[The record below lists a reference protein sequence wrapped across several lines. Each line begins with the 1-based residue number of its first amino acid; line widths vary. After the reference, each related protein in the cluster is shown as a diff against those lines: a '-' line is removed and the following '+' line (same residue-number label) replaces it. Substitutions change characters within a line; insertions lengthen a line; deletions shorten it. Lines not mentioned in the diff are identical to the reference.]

1 MTNDRTLTTD
11 NWCSHRVE
19 SWPVIS
25 TRYRVI
31 GHPSSVNGMEGTMN
45 VVTQITEHPRKPG
58 RYVIDVDGREF
69 AIVNAD
75 ALVNTK
81 VRPGI
86 VIDDVRAAQLREA
99 GDFVEAYDRALNLL
113 AFRARS
119 SRELHR
125 RLVQKGTPPERAEQ
139 VIAKLRDAGLID
151 DADFARQLTRSKLAG
166 GSSRRRVHQELFK
179 RGVSREVAHA
189 AVDEV
194 VEDEGL
200 SDETSIERVARKKWR
215 TLAELDPPT
224 RRRRLY
230 GFLARRGFDSDDVS
244 RMVRLLEG
252 EVADAA
258 VDAEP

>member
-1 MTNDRTLTTD
+1 M
-11 NWCSHRVE
+11 
-19 SWPVIS
+19 S
-25 TRYRVI
+25 T
-31 GHPSSVNGMEGTMN
+31 
-45 VVTQITEHPRKPG
+45 VTQITEHPRKAG
-58 RYVIDVDGREF
+58 HYVVDVDGREF
-69 AIVNAD
+69 AVVTAD
-75 ALVNTK
+75 ALAAMKAK
-81 VRPGI
+81 VG
-86 VIDDVRAAQLREA
+86 VVVDDRLAAHLREA
-99 GDFVEAYDRALNLL
+99 TELTSAYDRALNLL

-125 RLVQKGTPPERAEQ
+125 RLVQKGTTPERAEQ
-139 VIAKLRDAGLID
+139 VIAKLREVGLID

-179 RGVSREVAHA
+179 RGVSRDVAHA

-194 VEDEGL
+194 VADEGL

-244 RMVRLLEG
+244 RIVRLLEG
-252 EVADAA
+252 EVADAG
-258 VDAEP
+258 VDSES